1 MNGGFTGAGNES
13 HVKNI
18 VCPASIQKKS
28 IMLYKTVSV
37 FGYLPVKYSLNH
49 KFDVDG
55 KTLLRTMFS
64 KDIVATL
71 KPLMKT
77 IIEAETLMWEQ
88 DGNVV
93 RRRVRYLPVPKIKSV
108 GPKKVNP
115 KWMEWVEESEVDLE
129 NLVVRYCNIPTNG
142 KVAELLKNSG
152 EMHVV
157 QIADGCIREIKGELL
172 VRVFLLGSIAERLI
186 YSYAKE
192 ILDEEANAMKQVLAG
207 LRQ

>member
-1 MNGGFTGAGNES
+1 
-13 HVKNI
+13 
-18 VCPASIQKKS
+18 
-28 IMLYKTVSV
+28 
-37 FGYLPVKYSLNH
+37 VKYSLNH
-49 KFDVDG
+49 QFDVDG
-55 KTLLRTMFS
+55 KTLLKTMFS
-64 KDIVATL
+64 KDIVSTL

-77 IIEAETLMWEQ
+77 IIEAETLQWEENG
-88 DGNVV
+88 DCVL
-93 RRRVRYLPVPKIKSV
+93 RRIRYLPVPKIKSV

-129 NLVVRYCNIPTNG
+129 KLVVRYRNIPTNH

-157 QIADGCIREIKGELL
+157 PSGNGCVREIRGELL

-192 ILDEEANAMKQVLAG
+192 ILEEEANAMKEL
-207 LRQ
+207 LERQRR